1 MLTIKEITLK
11 NFMSVGNVTQGV
23 RLSDSGL
30 TLVLGNNLDLGGD
43 GSRNGTGKTTIVNAL
58 SYGLYGQALT
68 NIKRD
73 NLINKTN
80 GKHMLV
86 MIEFVHNNITYRIER
101 GRKPSVCRFFVND
114 AEQID
119 ETDEGQGESKLT
131 QEQINKILCMSHNMF
146 KHIMALNTYT
156 EPFLAMKQNDQRNLI
171 EELLGITLLSEKAAL
186 LKDLVRETKE
196 EHKEEEYKIGGIQQ
210 ANQQIES
217 SIKDLQRRNDIWNK
231 KHTEDIEEL
240 KTKLL
245 ELAEI
250 NIDDELQAHKDL
262 EAYSTKQRKTLQ
274 LDANLTQL
282 DTKITKLHQDLSS
295 IKDEACYVCN
305 KPLDDELHKKLLN
318 DKTNKLKGYEKDHTV
333 VISERKE
340 LGELGKQPIA
350 HYDSISKAYDHK
362 TTLDTLSNQLE
373 HKLTEI
379 NQYIDQ
385 IETLKNKGLQ
395 EINWNKIN
403 ELDDLKEHQEFLL
416 KLLTNKDSF
425 IRKKIIEQNLS
436 FLNTRLKYYLQKLG
450 LPHYVKFLSDMSVEI
465 TEHGRDLDF
474 DNLSRGER
482 NRLILG
488 LSFSFRDIFESMN
501 TPINLLFI
509 DELID
514 SGMDISGVE
523 SALAELKRITRDR
536 NKNIFLIS
544 HKDEL
549 VGRVNDI
556 LNVVKENGFTTF
568 SCDKEVLE
576 HA

>member
-1 MLTIKEITLK
+1 MLSIYEISIK

-23 RLSDSGL
+23 ILNNTGL

-43 GSRNGTGKTTIVNAL
+43 GSRNGTGKTTLVNAL
-58 SYGLYGQALT
+58 SYGLFGIPLT

-86 MIEFVHNNITYRIER
+86 MVEFKHNNTTYRIER
-101 GRKPSVCRFFVND
+101 GRKPGILKFYVNNS
-114 AEQID
+114 EQID

-131 QEQINKILCMSHNMF
+131 QRQIDKILGMTHNMF
-146 KHIMALNTYT
+146 KHVMALNTYT
-156 EPFLAMKQNDQRNLI
+156 EPFLAMRQHDQRNLI

-186 LKDLVRETKE
+186 LKELVRETKDA
-196 EHKEEEYKIGGIQQ
+196 HKEEEFKIGGIKQ
-210 ANQQIES
+210 ANEQIES
-217 SIKDLQRRNDIWNK
+217 TIKDLQRRSDLRDK
-231 KHTEDIEEL
+231 KHIENIEEL
-240 KTKLL
+240 KGKLL
-245 ELAEI
+245 ELS
-250 NIDDELQAHKDL
+250 NIDIEQELQAHKDL
-262 EAYSTKQRKTLQ
+262 KAYSDKQRKILQ
-274 LDANLTQL
+274 LDRDIAQI
-282 DTKITKLHQDLSS
+282 DTKISKLNQDLTS
-295 IKDEACYVCN
+295 IKDDECYVCG
-305 KPLDDELHKKLLN
+305 KPLDDDLHKKLL
-318 DKTNKLKGYEKDHTV
+318 KTKKEKLKNYTKEITEYKKEKD
-333 VISERKE
+333 E
-340 LGELGKQPIA
+340 LGELGKQPNT
-350 HYDSISKAYDHK
+350 HYDEISDAYNHK

-373 HKLTEI
+373 DKLAET
-379 NQYIDQ
+379 NQYVDQ

-395 EINWNKIN
+395 EINWVRIN
-403 ELDDLKEHQEFLL
+403 DLDNLREHQEFLL

-425 IRKKIIEQNLS
+425 IRKKIIDQNLAY
-436 FLNTRLKYYLQKLG
+436 LNTRLKYYLQKLG

-514 SGMDISGVE
+514 SGMDTTGVE
-523 SALAELKRITRDR
+523 SALAELKRITRER
-536 NKNIFLIS
+536 NKNVFLIS

-549 VGRVNDI
+549 VGRVDDI
-556 LNVVKENGFTTF
+556 LNVIKEDVFTSF
-568 SCDKEVLE
+568 SCDKEILE
-576 HA
+576 HT